1 MKIVRYAKY
10 VGTMIGPE
18 GHVHRW
24 TTPRE
29 RFFQRTRKINGTSKC
44 LVKRLIDFKI
54 YALSVLGH
62 WGSIS
67 APDGATLKEEAPAL
81 QCTTVGP
88 TIIPTDLLRAGSV
101 CGLGIDQVEIRI
113 LNLAARFRTAASS
126 NALASSLQ
134 KSWQP
139 ESTTV
144 SPCSLSPPE
153 WEEKFLKTPMAHST
167 MEAYEYARHLGHAC
181 RIADSPSDKKQK
193 AATVLLR
200 DAIQKR
206 CFFPDHCT
214 CLPNLGTD
222 QQTPQGTNHTDDLYF
237 STCLRPGL
245 AVGILRVLCNGMSTA
260 NPHGR

>member
-1 MKIVRYAKY
+1 MTIVRYAKY

-18 GHVHRW
+18 GYVHRW

-134 KSWQP
+134 KSVQP

-167 MEAYEYARHLGHAC
+167 MEAYEYARHLVMLAELPTLPAI
-181 RIADSPSDKKQK
+181 RNKKPPRSCS
-193 AATVLLR
+193 ATR
-200 DAIQKR
+200 SKND
-206 CFFPDHCT
+206 FSFPIT
-214 CLPNLGTD
+214 ARASQFLGPISRHLMAQIIPMIYISARASALD
-222 QQTPQGTNHTDDLYF
+222 
-237 STCLRPGL
+237 
-245 AVGILRVLCNGMSTA
+245 
-260 NPHGR
+260 